1 MKPKRQ
7 GGSASLAGLPFA
19 VLAQSVPRSEAGA
32 PDAGPR
38 DQIWQILDQLDEGVL
53 LVDESLRPLLA
64 NEAARSMLGLRSR
77 TLPQRIPSEEIV
89 RLAAR
94 SLDYAQPEEETID
107 LWFPA
112 RSTLKV
118 RLVPLEGGGAVVT
131 MRDVTE
137 ELLAQR
143 VRKEFVSHASHELK
157 SPVASMQAL
166 AEAIGKAVVDDPA
179 TAARFAT
186 RLATESDR
194 LGRLVADL
202 LDLSRLEDPGRAPL
216 EPADLTEIVRCE
228 VETYRPQA
236 MAKQIDVSMR
246 LEPDVR
252 VLGDGQQLGSMIRNL
267 LDNAIRYTSEDGHV
281 VVQLAAADARA
292 ELEVADDGM
301 GISREAQ
308 ARIFERFYRVD
319 RARSRDRGGTG
330 LGLAIVK
337 HVAELHGG
345 TVTVRSDLGQGS
357 VFVVSLPLAID
368 DHAPAQDGTLP

>member
-1 MKPKRQ
+1 
-7 GGSASLAGLPFA
+7 
-19 VLAQSVPRSEAGA
+19 
-32 PDAGPR
+32 
-38 DQIWQILDQLDEGVL
+38 
-53 LVDESLRPLLA
+53 
-64 NEAARSMLGLRSR
+64 
-77 TLPQRIPSEEIV
+77 
-89 RLAAR
+89 
-94 SLDYAQPEEETID
+94 
-107 LWFPA
+107 
-112 RSTLKV
+112 
-118 RLVPLEGGGAVVT
+118 
-131 MRDVTE
+131 
-137 ELLAQR
+137 
-143 VRKEFVSHASHELK
+143 
-157 SPVASMQAL
+157 PVASMQAL
-166 AEAIGKAVVDDPA
+166 SEAIGKAVIDDPE

-202 LDLSRLEDPGRAPL
+202 LDLSRLEDPGRAAL
-216 EPADLTEIVRCE
+216 EPTDLTEIARSE

-236 MAKQIDVSMR
+236 TAKRIDISMR

-281 VVQLAAADARA
+281 VVQLATADGRA

-337 HVAELHGG
+337 HVAELHRG
-345 TVTVRSDLGQGS
+345 TVAVRSELGQGS
-357 VFVVSLPLAID
+357 VFVVSLPLALE
-368 DHAPAQDGTLP
+368 DHPPADDGTGA